1 MGVHPSMRAFL
12 DVADPASIR
21 RNQTATDASQRIL
34 AYRTQEYIEKVGRI
48 AEELLGFMLEQR
60 QRKDWLDDEMIGGA
74 ALFTINLRASFGSP
88 QHTTD
93 DARWTPEFQKAQF
106 AIFDTICQEVQ
117 AHYDRNK
124 DRPRDQGWYVP

>member
-1 MGVHPSMRAFL
+1 MGVHPSMRQFL

-21 RNQTATDASQRIL
+21 RDQKATDPSQRIL
-34 AYRTQEYIEKVGRI
+34 AYRNREYIEKVGRI
-48 AEELLGFMLEQR
+48 AEEFLGFMIEQR
-60 QRKDWLDDEMIGGA
+60 QRKDWLDDEVIGA
-74 ALFTINLRASFGSP
+74 IALLAINVRESFGSP

-106 AIFDTICQEVQ
+106 EIFDTICFEVQ
-117 AHYDRNK
+117 EHYNRNK